1 MFNIAYDNMWHA
13 QVVIHVVLVNQL
25 ATSAFAEKAAFERK
39 DEVDLPFHRRESI
52 SSADNR
58 VRLISK
64 GNIHFS

>member
-1 MFNIAYDNMWHA
+1 MWQA
-13 QVVIHVVLVNQL
+13 QFVINVVLVL
-25 ATSAFAEKAAFERK
+25 RLTTRAFAEKAAFERK

>member
-1 MFNIAYDNMWHA
+1 MWQA
-13 QVVIHVVLVNQL
+13 QFVINVVLVHRL

-58 VRLISK
+58 ARLISK
-64 GNIHFS
+64 GNFHCS